1 MMITSI
7 VLVGIVSVNSS
18 IAQMHQ
24 MSLFLF
30 YFLIL
35 FFKTSPL
42 AVKKFI
48 SKKRSNNNF
57 ITILSFQIYNTKNFL
72 CSENFLQA

>member
-1 MMITSI
+1 MITLI
-7 VLVGIVSVNSS
+7 FLVGIVSVNSS

-30 YFLIL
+30 HFLIL

-42 AVKKFI
+42 AVKKNRVETI
-48 SKKRSNNNF
+48 SNN
-57 ITILSFQIYNTKNFL
+57 LFL
-72 CSENFLQA
+72 KSEATTTT